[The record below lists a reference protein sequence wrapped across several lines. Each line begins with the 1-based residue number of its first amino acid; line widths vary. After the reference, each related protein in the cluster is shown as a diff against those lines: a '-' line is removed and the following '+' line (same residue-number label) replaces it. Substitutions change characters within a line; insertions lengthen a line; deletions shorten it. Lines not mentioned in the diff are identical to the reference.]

1 MTQVPTQSMFEDN
14 NAANGSNDAE
24 TNDESTA
31 RKFEDSVRNFLG
43 RLAGDEEESETGDSV
58 EQGESYTPPEEPH
71 YVSQWK
77 LGSHSVPSGISKDE
91 IENEIS
97 RIKDVNPDLAGV
109 LEEASGMVE
118 HSETSGYECK
128 VCGLYHG
135 HSDGKNNHDIRSS
148 LNVRDAF
155 TSQMEFCPFCHCGVN
170 ELAMWIDFI
179 AFSNVVVFEDQERF
193 ESVLELDNDVL
204 MDFCHKY
211 REMVN
216 DHTRDT
222 RPAIAEALESIGA
235 VHSVPS
241 DITEELHLFFGRW
254 HDIKQAANRAPIAG
268 ETRNVIDD
276 LRTELEAEVEAVKER
291 EQESE
296 EAAEEKDPLHG
307 RDYEG
312 EVFFFNNVGDC
323 GFIESEDVANDAFFD
338 LTEID
343 SIEQGVNVAF
353 DIEQYEKGPMARSV
367 IILDDE

>member
-1 MTQVPTQSMFEDN
+1 
-14 NAANGSNDAE
+14 
-24 TNDESTA
+24 
-31 RKFEDSVRNFLG
+31 
-43 RLAGDEEESETGDSV
+43 
-58 EQGESYTPPEEPH
+58 
-71 YVSQWK
+71 
-77 LGSHSVPSGISKDE
+77 
-91 IENEIS
+91 
-97 RIKDVNPDLAGV
+97 
-109 LEEASGMVE
+109 
-118 HSETSGYECK
+118 
-128 VCGLYHG
+128 
-135 HSDGKNNHDIRSS
+135 
-148 LNVRDAF
+148 
-155 TSQMEFCPFCHCGVN
+155 MEFCPFCHCGVN

-179 AFSNVVVFEDQERF
+179 GFSNVVVFEDQHRF
-193 ESVLELDNDVL
+193 EGALDLDNDLL
-204 MDFCHKY
+204 MNFCHEY

-222 RPAIAEALESIGA
+222 RPTIAEALESIGA

-241 DITEELHLFFGRW
+241 DIAEELHLFFGRW

-296 EAAEEKDPLHG
+296 EAAEEEDPLHG

-312 EVFFFNNVGDC
+312 EVFFIKFSDC

-353 DIEQYEKGPMARSV
+353 DIEQYEKQPMARSV

>member
-1 MTQVPTQSMFEDN
+1 MFESN
-14 NAANGSNDAE
+14 NNNGSNDAE

-31 RKFEDSVRNFLG
+31 RKFEDPVRNFLG
-43 RLAGDEEESETGDSV
+43 RLAGDEEESETGDAA
-58 EQGESYTPPEEPH
+58 ERGESYTPPEEPY

-109 LEEASGMVE
+109 LEEASSMVE

-148 LNVRDAF
+148 LNVRDEF

-216 DHTRDT
+216 EHERETEPT
-222 RPAIAEALESIGA
+222 VAEALEAIGGIE
-235 VHSVPS
+235 SVSS
-241 DITEELHLFFGRW
+241 DIAEELNLFFGRW

-296 EAAEEKDPLHG
+296 EGAEEKDPLHG
-307 RDYEG
+307 RDYGG
-312 EVFFFNNVGDC
+312 EVVFFNDVGGY
-323 GFIESEDVANDAFFD
+323 GFIESEDVADDVFFYP
-338 LTEID
+338 TEIEID

-353 DIEQYEKGPMARSV
+353 DIERDEEGPMARSV